1 MFFIEKWCGVGYNES
16 KWEKVGRSGKIG
28 RKIYG
33 RACSQ
38 FQTLSDNAEYM
49 FIGEYTASIDDKAR
63 VSIPAKFRPNLKSK
77 VVVTRGLDNSLVLY
91 TLDEWKK
98 LAEKLASLPI
108 STANTR
114 AFSRLMLAGAMDC
127 DIDKQGRIVLPLYLK
142 EYAGIT
148 KKMIFA
154 GLYSRIELWSEE
166 AWSKYKKQTEKN
178 SNQIAEQLGDLGV

>member
-1 MFFIEKWCGVGYNES
+1 
-16 KWEKVGRSGKIG
+16 
-28 RKIYG
+28 
-33 RACSQ
+33 
-38 FQTLSDNAEYM
+38 M
-49 FIGEYTASIDDKAR
+49 FIGEYNGSIDDKAR
-63 VSIPAKFRPNLKSK
+63 ISIPAKFRSSLKNQ

-127 DIDKQGRIVLPLYLK
+127 DIDKQGRIVLPGYLK
-142 EYAGIT
+142 EFARINKKLVYAGMYNRVEI
-148 KKMIFA
+148 
-154 GLYSRIELWSEE
+154 WSEE
-166 AWSKYKKQTEKN
+166 LWTKYKTQTEKN